1 MNYKLFS
8 DNIND
13 YFYNVKQRSWT
24 ETPVAC
30 KQHQELNVSVS
41 QRMPT
46 DSELQKRMQTRVK
59 IMQHGCK
66 YLDIIEKLMTSK
78 ETKIN
83 QLLNFHQSIYELKQP
98 LERVTMKRKSCR
110 IAFKNISSI
119 KLGKISKVTSIWS
132 KLKQYRYYFDSLVH
146 SVRIGLLRTYF
157 SILDIFAVDDM

>member
-13 YFYNVKQRSWT
+13 YFYNVKPRSWT
-24 ETPVAC
+24 ETSVAC

-46 DSELQKRMQTRVK
+46 GSELQKRMQTRVK

-98 LERVTMKRKSCR
+98 LERGTKKQKSCR
-110 IAFKNISSI
+110 TAFKNISSI

-132 KLKQYRYYFDSLVH
+132 K
-146 SVRIGLLRTYF
+146 
-157 SILDIFAVDDM
+157 